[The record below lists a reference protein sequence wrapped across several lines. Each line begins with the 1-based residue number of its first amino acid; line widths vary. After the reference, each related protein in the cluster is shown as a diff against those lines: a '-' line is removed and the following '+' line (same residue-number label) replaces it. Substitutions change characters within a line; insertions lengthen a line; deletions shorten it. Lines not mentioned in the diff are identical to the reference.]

1 KAQLVFGIA
10 GIGDEHLDMLAKVA
24 NALDDEEVIEKMK
37 TTNDVNWILKQL
49 S

>member
-1 KAQLVFGIA
+1 
-10 GIGDEHLDMLAKVA
+10 MLAKVA